1 MQKIKLRQRLTLL
14 LFITLIAIS
23 CSKKS
28 YPAKDDMGEETAVTI
43 LDADYTPPPV
53 LTIPDDKARSN
64 RDGEL
69 YYDDDYGYRYWR
81 FCDGKYYLD
90 AKYEK
95 GELPNSKMAKK
106 KAKKQP
112 KLKARQTNTEEY
124 SSL

>member
-1 MQKIKLRQRLTLL
+1 MHSKNTTPNIVKKIKLHQRLTL
-14 LFITLIAIS
+14 FFFIAILAVG
-23 CSKKS
+23 CSKKN
-28 YPAKDDMGEETAVTI
+28 YPAKDEIGEDTAII
-43 LDADYTPPPV
+43 LSDTDYTPPVV
-53 LTIPDDKARSN
+53 LSIPDDKARSN

-90 AKYEK
+90 AKYAK

-112 KLKARQTNTEEY
+112 KQKKP
-124 SSL
+124 